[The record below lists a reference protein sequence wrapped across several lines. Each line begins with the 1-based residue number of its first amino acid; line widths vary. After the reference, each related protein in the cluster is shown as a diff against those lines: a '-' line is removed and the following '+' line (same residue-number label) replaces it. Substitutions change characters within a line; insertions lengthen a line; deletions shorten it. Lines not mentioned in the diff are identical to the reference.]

1 VKKLKQFHNFMP
13 GTKLLCFLIG
23 FFVCQVSAAFAGPWL
38 DRITVTV
45 RGQGPDV
52 ILIPGLTCS
61 GAVWD
66 ATAAHLEGHYRLH
79 VVQIDGF
86 AGAPSRANAQGPVMQ
101 PVLGSLDAYIKTN
114 NLKSPRIIGH
124 SFGGTLGL
132 ALAIQHPEDV
142 GRLMVVDALPFFG
155 MLYGATDADSAKTMA
170 VNLRDHT
177 VTESQNAYAQEE
189 KSFLPSLVKSPDGR
203 KLATQWAIASDKSV
217 VARATY
223 DDLTTDL
230 RPKLAEI
237 KTLVTILYPWDAS
250 SPYSQSD
257 TDGFYQRNYLA
268 LPNKKMVRVD
278 DSLHF
283 IMFDQ
288 PDAFLAQVD
297 AFLK

>member
-1 VKKLKQFHNFMP
+1 MVIAWH
-13 GTKLLCFLIG
+13 
-23 FFVCQVSAAFAGPWL
+23 SAMADAIS

-66 ATAAHLEGHYRLH
+66 ATAAHLQGHYRVH

-86 AGAPSRANAQGPVMQ
+86 AGAPSRANAKGPVMQ
-101 PVLGSLDAYIKTN
+101 PVLDALDAYIKTN

-142 GRLMVVDALPFFG
+142 GRLMIVDALPFFG
-155 MLYGATDADSAKTMA
+155 VIFGAADGDSAKTIAAGM
-170 VNLRDHT
+170 RDHT
-177 VTESQNAYAQEE
+177 IAESQDDYAQEE
-189 KSFLPSLVKSPDGR
+189 KSFLPTLVKSPDGR

-223 DDLTTDL
+223 DDLTADM
-230 RPKLAEI
+230 RPKLAGI
-237 KTLVTILYPWDAS
+237 KTPVTMLYPWDTS
-250 SPYSQSD
+250 SQYSQSG
-257 TDGFYQRNYLA
+257 TDDFYHQSYAA
-268 LPNKKMVRVD
+268 LPNKKMVRID
-278 DSLHF
+278 GSDHF